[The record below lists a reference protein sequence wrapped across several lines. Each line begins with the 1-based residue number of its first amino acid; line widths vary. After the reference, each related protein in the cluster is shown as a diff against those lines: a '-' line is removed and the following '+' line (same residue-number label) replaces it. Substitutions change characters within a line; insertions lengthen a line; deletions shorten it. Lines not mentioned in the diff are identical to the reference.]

1 MVVKRD
7 EFDILIKPLLTEKVT
22 SLQEQANRVAFMV
35 RLDANRIDIKRAV
48 EVVLKVKV
56 KSVNVM
62 TVMGKTKRQGRFVG
76 KRPDWKKAIVTL
88 QEGEKL
94 EMYESA

>member
-1 MVVKRD
+1 MKRD
-7 EFDILIKPLLTEKVT
+7 AFDILVKPLLTEKVT

-35 RLDANRIDIKRAV
+35 RLDANKIDIKRAV
-48 EVVLKVKV
+48 EAALKVKV

-62 TVMGKTKRQGRFVG
+62 KVLGKTKRQGRFVG
-76 KRPDWKKAIVTL
+76 KRPDWKKAIITL

-94 EMYESA
+94 ELYESA

>member
-1 MVVKRD
+1 MKRD

-48 EVVLKVKV
+48 EVALKVKV

>member
-1 MVVKRD
+1 MKRD
-7 EFDILIKPLLTEKVT
+7 SFDILVKPLLTEKVT

-35 RLDANRIDIKRAV
+35 RIDANKIDIKRAV
-48 EVVLKVKV
+48 EAVLKVKV
-56 KSVNVM
+56 KTVNVL

-88 QEGEKL
+88 HEGEKL

>member
-1 MVVKRD
+1 VKRD

-48 EVVLKVKV
+48 EVALKVKV
-56 KSVNVM
+56 ESVNVM

-88 QEGEKL
+88 KEGEKL
-94 EMYESA
+94 ELYESA